1 MGKKFPPPGIGG
13 GEKYPRQIVKY
24 PSSLLPR
31 AGLCRHFSLLL
42 PALNCP
48 ISSNVCSSPFS
59 SHIPF
64 HCSPVFFHISP
75 SVSPYVYIV
84 VNIDFFPCLSP
95 LPTINFTNIF
105 QQRHHMLFSLVQ
117 ILVHDGFP
125 SISELYGIGT
135 GQFIA
140 FFHKRHP
147 RSCLPPNP
155 EFYAQSV
162 RKKTEAQ
169 FYLCCVLVLVT
180 SSYNFGVEK
189 TQK

>member
-1 MGKKFPPPGIGG
+1 
-13 GEKYPRQIVKY
+13 
-24 PSSLLPR
+24 
-31 AGLCRHFSLLL
+31 
-42 PALNCP
+42 
-48 ISSNVCSSPFS
+48 
-59 SHIPF
+59 
-64 HCSPVFFHISP
+64 
-75 SVSPYVYIV
+75 
-84 VNIDFFPCLSP
+84 
-95 LPTINFTNIF
+95 
-105 QQRHHMLFSLVQ
+105 MLFSLVQ

-125 SISELYGIGT
+125 SISELSGIGT

-169 FYLCCVLVLVT
+169 FYLCRVLVLVT

>member
-24 PSSLLPR
+24 IPPPQSRSAQAFLLTPSCSKLP
-31 AGLCRHFSLLL
+31 HFFKCLFFTLLL
-42 PALNCP
+42 THPLFT
-48 ISSNVCSSPFS
+48 V
-59 SHIPF
+59 
-64 HCSPVFFHISP
+64 PVFFHISP

-84 VNIDFFPCLSP
+84 VNTDFFPCLSP

-117 ILVHDGFP
+117 ILVHDGFL
-125 SISELYGIGT
+125 SISELSGIGT

-162 RKKTEAQ
+162 CKKTEAQ

>member
-1 MGKKFPPPGIGG
+1 MGKRFPPPGIGG

-31 AGLCRHFSLLL
+31 AGLRRHFSLLL

-75 SVSPYVYIV
+75 SVYIV
-84 VNIDFFPCLSP
+84 VNTDFFPCLSP

-125 SISELYGIGT
+125 SISELSGIGT

-147 RSCLPPNP
+147 CSCLPPNP
-155 EFYAQSV
+155 EFMLSQYA
-162 RKKTEAQ
+162 KKLRHSFICA
-169 FYLCCVLVLVT
+169 V
-180 SSYNFGVEK
+180 S
-189 TQK
+189 